1 MTAKVTYTY
10 SGSPL
15 NFNFPSF
22 DKSHIQVSVNDAL
35 VNNYTVSNYTTGL
48 SNNRVSSGG
57 GGTITFSPDITVGD
71 SVVIFRATPSNIFVN
86 FQDGATLT
94 ASELNLNNTAQAF
107 RTDELILEAGS
118 TPGPQGLA
126 GTVAVSP
133 TTTTGNP
140 GTDASVTNT
149 GTASAAVL
157 AFTIPR
163 GNAGTPATITSA
175 TAVAGTTAG
184 VTLGGTPSAR
194 TFEFTLPKGDDG
206 TGLNIQGTLTHTGA
220 PTSTEAPSPSVGD
233 LYIDSNGD
241 GFLYNQNNQ
250 WQNVGAIRGPQGL
263 RGDGFTGGSYDA
275 STGVVTFTSSDNL
288 GFTTGDLRG
297 ATVAG
302 PPGTPATIA
311 AGSVTFG
318 SPAAVT
324 NSGTSSAAVFDF
336 TLPQLWTT
344 DSNTPANIY
353 YPNNVA
359 IGANSTNTNYT
370 LYVNGSADVNG
381 ALTAN
386 SFTGSGSGLTNV
398 DAATLGGS
406 NLATVLSNSSGSISV
421 GTNQPSNA
429 SEGDLWWN
437 PTTLRMYVRYNDGTS
452 FQWVDTNPPSPGV
465 APNVSIG
472 TVSTLTSGSNAT
484 ASITGTTPNLSLN
497 LGIPRGTNGVSP
509 AISIGSVSTLSS
521 GSNATAS
528 ISGTAPNFTLNFG
541 IPRGEDGE
549 DGVDGTVSNSIS
561 GNFSVSN
568 DITVGNNFRS
578 NRSAGSGGA
587 FIGTYSAVLSA
598 EGGDISFFRQGTR
611 KCLIRGS
618 TFDIE
623 NADLRVVS
631 IATSSNAANTYLTSD
646 GKFRRVS
653 SSLQYKHTVED
664 HSDVDATRFLEQTRP
679 VTFYSLSEED
689 DAQHFGFIAEEMELV
704 EPRYVEYDESGQP
717 DSVQYSAIV
726 ATLTKICQMQEQR
739 IKALEDRLNG

>member
-22 DKSHIQVSVNDAL
+22 DKSHVQVSVNDAL

-57 GGTITFSPDITVGD
+57 GGTVTFSPDINVGD
-71 SVVIFRATPSNIFVN
+71 TVVIFRATPSNIFVN

-107 RTDELILEAGS
+107 RTDELVLEAGS

-149 GTASAAVL
+149 GTDSAAVL

-163 GNAGTPATITSA
+163 GDAGTPATITSA

-206 TGLNIQGTLTHTGA
+206 TGFNIQGTLTHTGA
-220 PTSTEAPSPSVGD
+220 PTSTEAPSPVVGD
-233 LYIDSNGD
+233 LWIDSNGD

-250 WQNVGAIRGPQGL
+250 WQNVGAIRGPEGP
-263 RGDGFTGGSYDA
+263 RGDGFTGGSYDS
-275 STGVVTFTSSDNL
+275 STGVVTFTSNDNL
-288 GFTTGDLRG
+288 GFSTGDLRG
-297 ATVAG
+297 QDG
-302 PPGTPATIA
+302 EGLPGTAATITP
-311 AGSVTFG
+311 GTVTFG

-324 NSGTSSAAVFDF
+324 NSGTSSAAVFNF
-336 TLPQLWTT
+336 TLPQLWTE
-344 DSNTPANIY
+344 DSNNPVNIY

-370 LYVNGSADVNG
+370 LYVNGTANVTG
-381 ALTAN
+381 TLTAN
-386 SFTGSGSGLTNV
+386 SFSGNGASLTNV
-398 DAATLGGS
+398 DAATLGGDT
-406 NLATVLSNSSGSISV
+406 LADVLSNSSGSITV
-421 GTNQPSNA
+421 GTNAPGNA
-429 SEGDLWWN
+429 SQGDLWWN
-437 PTTLRMYVRYNDGTS
+437 PTTLRNYVYYNDGTS
-452 FQWVDTNPPSPGV
+452 FQWVDTNPPAPGV
-465 APNVSIG
+465 APNITIG
-472 TVSTLTSGSNAT
+472 TVTTLTAGNA
-484 ASITGTTPNLSLN
+484 A
-497 LGIPRGTNGVSP
+497 
-509 AISIGSVSTLSS
+509 
-521 GSNATAS
+521 NANVT
-528 ISGTAPNFTLNFG
+528 GTAPNFFLNLE
-541 IPRGEDGE
+541 IPEGQQGLKGDKGEDGE
-549 DGVDGTVSNSIS
+549 DGEDGTVSNSIS

-568 DITVGNNFRS
+568 DITVGNSFRS
-578 NRSAGSGGA
+578 DRSVGSGGA
-587 FIGTYSAVLSA
+587 FIGTYAAVLSA
-598 EGGDISFFRQGTR
+598 ERGDISFFRQGSR
-611 KCLIRGS
+611 KGLIRNN

-623 NADLRVVS
+623 NCDLRVVN
-631 IATSSNAANTYLTSD
+631 IATSSNAANCYLTSD
-646 GKFRRVS
+646 GKFRKSTS
-653 SSLQYKHTVED
+653 SIRYKHSVED
-664 HSDVDATRFLEQTRP
+664 HDDIDATRFLEQTRP

-704 EPRYVEYDESGQP
+704 EPRYVEYDESGRP
-717 DSVQYSAIV
+717 DSVQYGAII

-739 IKALEDRLNG
+739 IKALEDRLNA